1 MAAVRTTGLLI
12 ALLATVAAAGCSL
25 NNVREIQPDQPFLGL
40 EDLFEITTGPPASAR
55 LNAVFVHGMGHH
67 PFGEPGVRRYQKRI
81 AEELGFSREN
91 VRRVEWGPLRPG
103 KKIKS
108 DIQVQLKRE
117 GLAGSVSEQE
127 LLDELTQEG
136 QTVCPLRINDVI
148 VGYVG
153 WRQYE
158 EKSGSGTRV
167 LNLFELSWDRATEIL
182 QKTIL
187 ELNEDYK
194 ETVELRDDLKPQPNG
209 RDREADRALV
219 NGWLKS
225 FVNRQLGDPTLYLG
239 AYGNSIRRTVAD
251 GLLKVASVP
260 GADEA
265 SPYTIIS
272 DSLGSRIVFDTLR
285 CALIPSSRKEC
296 KHFCAETKLSKLQT
310 EQIKPFARNTVQ
322 VFMNANQLPFLA
334 LSEATAPRPGETEED
349 WLRRLPCEPS
359 TSVFRQFQ
367 DAVNHSRGEALRRN
381 LKERGPVRIIA
392 FNDPNDALSYHLTTR
407 FRNRDSVTADDD
419 DGSPS
424 QFVNVRITNA

>member
-1 MAAVRTTGLLI
+1 
-12 ALLATVAAAGCSL
+12 
-25 NNVREIQPDQPFLGL
+25 
-40 EDLFEITTGPPASAR
+40 
-55 LNAVFVHGMGHH
+55 
-67 PFGEPGVRRYQKRI
+67 
-81 AEELGFSREN
+81 
-91 VRRVEWGPLRPG
+91 
-103 KKIKS
+103 
-108 DIQVQLKRE
+108 VQLKRE

-194 ETVELRDDLKPQPNG
+194 ETVELGDNLKPQPNG

-225 FVNRQLGDPTLYLG
+225 FVNRQLGDPALYLG

-251 GLLKVASVP
+251 GLLKVAAVP
-260 GADEA
+260 GADEG

-296 KHFCAETKLSKLQT
+296 KHFGAETKLSKLQT
-310 EQIKPFARNTVQ
+310 EQIKAFARNTVQ

-367 DAVNHSRGEALRRN
+367 DAVNQSRGEALRRN
-381 LKERGPVRIIA
+381 LKERSPVRIVA
-392 FNDPNDALSYHLTTR
+392 FTDPNDALSYHLTTR
-407 FRNRDSVTADDD
+407 FRNRCSVTADHD

-424 QFVNVRITNA
+424 QFVNVRITNARWNFGFVLANPYEAHSDGFRTNSAAIKLLVHGYDGK